1 MMTRTRLGREVPLI
15 DVPGIPHGR
24 SRRRGRAC
32 TLPPRTMLAFVTVG
46 STKFDA
52 LVQAVCTDAV
62 LDALHA
68 KGYNHLVV
76 QAGNSMFEHSS
87 RLHAAGI
94 SVRTRSHGI
103 EQEYYKF
110 KPSLREDYER
120 ADLVISHAGS
130 GTILDVLRIPKPL
143 IIVPNPTLLDNH
155 QQELADVLEQQG
167 HLVASTPQCV
177 RHRLLRRCIT
187 CTLPTLRWLSLRP
200 HPRRRDGVLMSIPQ
214 DTQHADIF
222 TQSYLYHHLVRLCED
237 YDKDVPS

>member
-1 MMTRTRLGREVPLI
+1 
-15 DVPGIPHGR
+15 
-24 SRRRGRAC
+24 
-32 TLPPRTMLAFVTVG
+32 MLAFVTVG

-76 QAGNSMFEHSS
+76 QAGNSTFEHSS
-87 RLHAAGI
+87 RLHEAGI

-167 HLVASTPQCV
+167 HLVASTPQ
-177 RHRLLRRCIT
+177 
-187 CTLPTLRWLSLRP
+187 TLASEIASFDAASLVP
-200 HPRRRDGVLMSIPQ
+200 FPPFDGSRFARILDEEMG
-214 DTQHADIF
+214 F
-222 TQSYLYHHLVRLCED
+222 
-237 YDKDVPS
+237 